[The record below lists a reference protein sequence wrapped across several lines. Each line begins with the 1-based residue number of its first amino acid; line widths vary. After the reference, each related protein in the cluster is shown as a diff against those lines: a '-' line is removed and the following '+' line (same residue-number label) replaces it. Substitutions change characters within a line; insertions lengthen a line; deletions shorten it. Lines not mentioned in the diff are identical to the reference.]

1 MTRDGRMTKPALLV
15 GTTLTAVALLCGT
28 SQAQEQPRRGGTLVY
43 AVLGDPPTIDCHAAT
58 SFASLHYV
66 APHYS
71 LLIKIDPEKPSEVAG
86 DLAQSWSIS
95 DDKLT
100 YTFKL
105 HPNVKFHDGTAL
117 TSADVKASYDR
128 IRQPPAGVLSV
139 RAGAWSRVA
148 DITAPDPAT
157 VEFKM
162 KSPAPSFLS
171 TLASPFNCVYSAAR
185 LAADAKSPANE
196 VMGSGPF
203 VFTERVRGS
212 HWTGKRYEGYHRA
225 PRPYLDGFKAINTS
239 PASLTSAIQSGQ
251 VMGEF
256 RTLTPAQRDQL
267 KEAMGDKVRFY
278 EKTYDFV
285 ILLAFNTGKKPFDDA
300 RVRRALSLAIDRRAA
315 AVSLAKVSS
324 MTFVG
329 ATQRPES
336 PWAASEAELA
346 ALPGFGTDIAAARAE
361 ARRLLKEAG
370 HENLKLKLV
379 NRNITNPY
387 TSAGIYIVDQWRQ
400 IGVTAEH
407 AQVDVSALMT
417 AMREAQF
424 DAIIDFGGEW
434 VDDPSV
440 VLGRYQSSDVSSY
453 AASRFTDRKVDE
465 LYKVI
470 DTTFDPVVRKQVLRE
485 LETHVM
491 SEANLVP
498 FLWLNRIV
506 GLSSQVRGF
515 RITPTH
521 FVNQDLADIWLAQ

>member
-1 MTRDGRMTKPALLV
+1 
-15 GTTLTAVALLCGT
+15 
-28 SQAQEQPRRGGTLVY
+28 
-43 AVLGDPPTIDCHAAT
+43 
-58 SFASLHYV
+58 
-66 APHYS
+66 
-71 LLIKIDPEKPSEVAG
+71 
-86 DLAQSWSIS
+86 
-95 DDKLT
+95 
-100 YTFKL
+100 
-105 HPNVKFHDGTAL
+105 
-117 TSADVKASYDR
+117 
-128 IRQPPAGVLSV
+128 
-139 RAGAWSRVA
+139 
-148 DITAPDPAT
+148 
-157 VEFKM
+157 
-162 KSPAPSFLS
+162 
-171 TLASPFNCVYSAAR
+171 
-185 LAADAKSPANE
+185 
-196 VMGSGPF
+196 
-203 VFTERVRGS
+203 
-212 HWTGKRYEGYHRA
+212 
-225 PRPYLDGFKAINTS
+225 
-239 PASLTSAIQSGQ
+239 
-251 VMGEF
+251 
-256 RTLTPAQRDQL
+256 
-267 KEAMGDKVRFY
+267 MGDKIRFY

-324 MTFVG
+324 MTFAG

-370 HENLKLKLV
+370 HETLKLKLV

-465 LYKVI
+465 MYKVI
-470 DTTFDPVVRKQVLRE
+470 DTTFDPVARKKVLRE

-506 GLSSQVRGF
+506 GLASQVRGF

-521 FVNQDLADIWLAQ
+521 FVNQDLADIWLAE